1 MRINLGEDEQPEI
14 GLIALI
20 DCIFFLLMFFMVST
34 SFSQQAATQGQRELS
49 VVLPEASANLDSTA
63 SVEKII
69 TISVDKKGGLFLQGE
84 SISITKL
91 QDYLKSVS
99 REIKQTLIE
108 LAGDESVS
116 YKHIIGVI
124 DLCQFEGL
132 TNIALQT
139 RNK

>member
-34 SFSQQAATQGQRELS
+34 SFSQQTATQGQRELA
-49 VVLPEASANLDSTA
+49 VVLPEASTNLEA
-63 SVEKII
+63 SGSADTIVA
-69 TISVDKKGGLFLQGE
+69 ISVDKKGNLFLDGE
-84 SISITKL
+84 AISTKGL
-91 QDYLKSVS
+91 QDHLRKVGA
-99 REIKQTLIE
+99 ENKQALIE
-108 LAGDESVS
+108 IAADETVS
-116 YKHIIGVI
+116 YKAIVAVI

-132 TNIALQT
+132 INIALQT

>member
-34 SFSQQAATQGQRELS
+34 SFSQQTATQGQRELS
-49 VVLPEASANLDSTA
+49 VVLPEASANLDSTT

-84 SISITKL
+84 SISTTKL
-91 QDYLKSVS
+91 QDYLKSVG
-99 REIKQTLIE
+99 RENKQTLIE

>member
-34 SFSQQAATQGQRELS
+34 SFSQQVATQGQRELS
-49 VVLPEASANLDSTA
+49 IVLPEASADLDA
-63 SVEKII
+63 SIPIEKVVA
-69 TISVDKKGGLFLQGE
+69 ISVDKKGGLFLQGE
-84 SISITKL
+84 PVSTKKL
-91 QDYLKSVS
+91 QDYLKVASS
-99 REIKQTLIE
+99 ENKQTLIE
-108 LAGDESVS
+108 IAGDETVPYKNIVS
-116 YKHIIGVI
+116 VI

-132 TNIALQT
+132 TNIALQI

>member
-34 SFSQQAATQGQRELS
+34 SFSQQTASQGQRELS
-49 VVLPEASANLDSTA
+49 VVLPEASANLDAGSA
-63 SVEKII
+63 AEKVVA
-69 TISVDKKGGLFLQGE
+69 ISIDRAGNVFLQGE
-84 SISITKL
+84 QVSIKKL
-91 QDYLKSVS
+91 QDYLRAVGA
-99 REIKQTLIE
+99 ENKQTLIE
-108 LAGDESVS
+108 VAGDETVPYKYIVS
-116 YKHIIGVI
+116 VI
-124 DLCQFEGL
+124 DVCQFEGL

>member
-34 SFSQQAATQGQRELS
+34 SFSQQTATQGQRELA
-49 VVLPEASANLDSTA
+49 VVLPEASANLHSGA
-63 SVEKII
+63 AAEKII
-69 TISVDKKGGLFLQGE
+69 AISIDKKGSLFLQGE
-84 SISITKL
+84 SVTIKRL
-91 QDYLKSVS
+91 QDHLKEVGA
-99 REIKQTLIE
+99 ENKQTLIE
-108 LAGDESVS
+108 IAGDETVP
-116 YKHIIGVI
+116 YQHIVKVI

>member
-34 SFSQQAATQGQRELS
+34 SFSQQTASQGQRELS
-49 VVLPEASANLDSTA
+49 VVLPEASANLDVGSTA
-63 SVEKII
+63 EKIVA
-69 TISVDKKGGLFLQGE
+69 ISIDRTGSLFLQGE
-84 SISITKL
+84 QVSIKKL
-91 QDYLKSVS
+91 QDYLKAVGA
-99 REIKQTLIE
+99 ENKQTLIE
-108 LAGDESVS
+108 IAGDETVPYRNIVSV
-116 YKHIIGVI
+116 V

>member
-20 DCIFFLLMFFMVST
+20 DCIFFLLMCFMVST
-34 SFSQQAATQGQRELS
+34 SFSQQTATQGQRELS
-49 VVLPEASANLDSTA
+49 VVLPEASANLDSTT

-84 SISITKL
+84 SISTTKL
-91 QDYLKSVS
+91 QDYLKSVG
-99 REIKQTLIE
+99 RENKQTLIE